1 MCVYLFVCV
10 CVCVSVYVCERE
22 CARVCMYVC
31 VCECEREVCKC
42 QRSKDSSFSVS
53 LGTLGFPSVQPQTS
67 HVSTAGVCYFPEC
80 HAAVG
85 RSGVGVPR
93 GSGVF

>member
-1 MCVYLFVCV
+1 MRVCV
-10 CVCVSVYVCERE
+10 CVPVRVSVCMSV
-22 CARVCMYVC
+22 RVSVC
-31 VCECEREVCKC
+31 VCH
-42 QRSKDSSFSVS
+42 KDSSFSVS
-53 LGTLGFPSVQPQTS
+53 LGTPGFPSVQPQMS

-85 RSGVGVPR
+85 RSGVGILQ

>member
-1 MCVYLFVCV
+1 M
-10 CVCVSVYVCERE
+10 
-22 CARVCMYVC
+22 
-31 VCECEREVCKC
+31 CKC

-85 RSGVGVPR
+85 RSGVGVRTAGLRCFLNNVQLSNQCCVIATVP
-93 GSGVF
+93 